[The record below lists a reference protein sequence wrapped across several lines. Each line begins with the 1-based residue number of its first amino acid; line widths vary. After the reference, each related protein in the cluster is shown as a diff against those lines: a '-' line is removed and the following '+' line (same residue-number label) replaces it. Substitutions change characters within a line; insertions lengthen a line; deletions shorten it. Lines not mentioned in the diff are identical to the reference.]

1 MMETLLIAG
10 ACIVAIYVG
19 FYMHLRLSLRFIAEQ
34 MANLDAQLAE
44 ALTSTIENLPLG
56 DIPEVNPI
64 QMMLMQL
71 IQDNMAKIQL
81 RSYLEHQTDSLHLKV
96 VLKVNNDY

>member
-1 MMETLLIAG
+1 METLLIAG

-19 FYMHLRLSLRFIAEQ
+19 FYLHLRMSLRFIAEQ
-34 MANLDAQLAE
+34 MANFDAKLAE

-64 QMMLMQL
+64 QMMLMQM
-71 IQDNMAKIQL
+71 IQDNMAKNPAKI
-81 RSYLEHQTDSLHLKV
+81 
-96 VLKVNNDY
+96 VNRTPDGQFAPESSPESEQ